1 MWIQK
6 LRIWILK
13 ISLSILASFPFF
25 DPAQIFSNNST
36 EMFVFLYPSAL
47 QQNTD
52 LFPFSS
58 FNSILS
64 SLFGRK
70 KIKKILNQDLFE
82 TLTLSPLGYL
92 KTRIRWGEF
101 DPPSKSHVLC
111 PNMTNDTSLESS
123 CALI

>member
-1 MWIQK
+1 
-6 LRIWILK
+6 
-13 ISLSILASFPFF
+13 
-25 DPAQIFSNNST
+25 
-36 EMFVFLYPSAL
+36 MFVFLYPSAL

-82 TLTLSPLGYL
+82 TLRGLNSMNP
-92 KTRIRWGEF
+92 E
-101 DPPSKSHVLC
+101 
-111 PNMTNDTSLESS
+111 
-123 CALI
+123 